1 MSLALFSHLKEQ
13 AKLKSHKVSVAE
25 LEILVENVN

>member
-1 MSLALFSHLKEQ
+1 MPLALFSHPTEQ
-13 AKLKSHKVSVAE
+13 AKLKSYKVAVAE